1 MSQTLEYNIR
11 ATMSYRELFRVE
23 QLPVFQNK
31 VFATE
36 AKAIACRK
44 GDVVLVQDMKTGL
57 VYNAAFDQDLLVY
70 DADYQNEQAY
80 SDVFRQHLSAVTAI
94 IDRHFRGKTLIE
106 VGCGKGYFLEHLQQ
120 LGYQITG
127 IDPAYDGTSS
137 HIVKACFE
145 PGLGLSAEGVVLRH
159 VLEHMPDPV
168 EFLAAI
174 ARANGNKG
182 NIYIEVPCFD
192 WICRSRSWFDVYYEH
207 VNYFSPADFERM
219 FGKVLECG
227 HLFGGQYL
235 YVVAD
240 LASLRKLHASERDA
254 VEFPQ
259 DFLAS
264 IQGYVSISKQGVQ
277 RAIWGGASKGVIFAL
292 YMKRAGAVI
301 DMVIDINPAKRDKY
315 IAATGLRISKPD
327 QALALLKPGSDIF
340 VMNPNYLN
348 EIVAQGGDR
357 FKYRTV

>member
-1 MSQTLEYNIR
+1 V
-11 ATMSYRELFRVE
+11 SYRELFRVE

-36 AKAIACRK
+36 AKAIACPK
-44 GDVVLVQDMKTGL
+44 GDVVLVQNMETGL
-57 VYNAAFDQDLLVY
+57 VNNTAFDQGLLVY

-106 VGCGKGYFLEHLQQ
+106 VGCGKGYFLERLQQ

-127 IDPAYDGTSS
+127 IDPAYEGTSV
-137 HIVKACFE
+137 HIIKDRFE

-168 EFLAAI
+168 EFLAII

-192 WICRSRSWFDVYYEH
+192 WICRTRAWFDVYYEH

-227 HLFGGQYL
+227 YLFGGQYL

-240 LASLRKLHASERDA
+240 LASLRTPHAAERDTI
-254 VEFPQ
+254 EFPQ

-264 IQGYVSISKQGVQ
+264 IQGHVSISKQGAQ

-301 DMVIDINPAKRDKY
+301 DTCIDINPAKWGKY

-327 QALALLKPGSDIF
+327 QALALLKNGSDIF